1 LRVAKKPFIRSCC
14 AAANGALGQAI
25 SGNEGH
31 MTKDRA
37 VSDQQCH
44 DQRPGDAG
52 RRLTRR
58 ALVRS
63 ALAAGG
69 GFAVGSGVLRGF
81 PTIWAQ
87 NIKDVVLHHAG
98 PPVTA
103 IPAIAEQASKDL
115 GFTVKMQASENADL
129 LNRFLSQSSS
139 IDCADISLVYM
150 RYLIGRHVLQA
161 IPLSKFKYWNETIPL
176 FTKGEYPDGRKVPQQ
191 GITPT
196 MIMYATGPDGQK
208 VSPTPTEWVT
218 AIPTVTNGDT
228 LGIRPD
234 LTGRKVTSWAD
245 LLSPDFKGK
254 AALQDNPTIGII
266 DVAMAVEARG
276 DIKYAK
282 KGNMTKD
289 EIDKTIGLMMN
300 IKQSGQF
307 RSFWSS
313 FDQSVNLMAS
323 GEVVIQSMWSPA
335 VAAVRSR
342 GIPCTFQ
349 PLKEGYRGWGYTL
362 GVMNHMTGLKLDC
375 FYEYMNW
382 YTSGFEGAFIARQG
396 YYSAQPENT
405 RKFLTSAEYDYWYG
419 GKPAATDILSPYGKL
434 MEKAGNTRDGGS
446 LWERLGNIAVWNSV
460 MDEDRYITRRWNE
473 FITS

>member
-1 LRVAKKPFIRSCC
+1 MSRTGKTRSPVPSSRGLSRRAVLRG
-14 AAANGALGQAI
+14 AAA
-25 SGNEGH
+25 
-31 MTKDRA
+31 
-37 VSDQQCH
+37 
-44 DQRPGDAG
+44 AG
-52 RRLTRR
+52 G
-58 ALVRS
+58 
-63 ALAAGG
+63 LAAG
-69 GFAVGSGVLRGF
+69 SGALTGF

-87 NIKDVVLHHAG
+87 NIKDIVLHHAG

-103 IPAIAEQASKDL
+103 IPQIAEQANKDL
-115 GFTVKMQASENADL
+115 GFTVQMQASENADL

-139 IDCADISLVYM
+139 IDCADVSLVYM
-150 RYLIGRHVLQA
+150 RYLIGRGVLQG
-161 IPLSKFKYWNETIPL
+161 IPLSKFKYWDKTLPL
-176 FTKGEYPDGRKVPQQ
+176 FTKGEYADGRKAPQQ

-196 MIMYATGPDGQK
+196 MILYATDATGQK
-208 VSPTPTEWVT
+208 VTAGEPTEWVT

-245 LLSPDFKGK
+245 LLSPDFKGR

-266 DVAMAVEARG
+266 DVAMAMEASGRV
-276 DIKYAK
+276 KYGN
-282 KGNMTKD
+282 KGNMTKP
-289 EIDKTIGLMMN
+289 EIDQTIQAMMDL
-300 IKQSGQF
+300 KKAGQF

-342 GIPCTFQ
+342 GIACAFQ

-362 GVMNHMTGLKLDC
+362 GVMKHVSGLKLDC
-375 FYEYMNW
+375 FHEYMNW
-382 YTSGFEGAFIARQG
+382 YTGGFQGAFIARQG

-405 RKFLTSAEYDYWYG
+405 RKFLTPAEWDYWFD

-434 MEKAGNTRDGGS
+434 MEKAGNVRDGGS
-446 LWERLGNIAVWNSV
+446 MNERLGNIAVWNSV
-460 MDEDRYITRRWNE
+460 MDEDRYVTRRWNE

>member
-1 LRVAKKPFIRSCC
+1 MRGIMMQDSSKSDPHSIS
-14 AAANGALGQAI
+14 AARG
-25 SGNEGH
+25 
-31 MTKDRA
+31 
-37 VSDQQCH
+37 
-44 DQRPGDAG
+44 
-52 RRLTRR
+52 LTRR
-58 ALVRS
+58 RLLRGAAAVGGT
-63 ALAAGG
+63 AAGT
-69 GFAVGSGVLRGF
+69 GVLGGF

-87 NIKDVVLHHAG
+87 NIKDIVLHHAG

-103 IPAIAEQASKDL
+103 IPAIAAQATKDL
-115 GFTVKMQASENADL
+115 GFTVQMQAVENADL
-129 LNRFLSQSSS
+129 LNRFLSQASSM
-139 IDCADISLVYM
+139 DCADISLVYM
-150 RYLIGRHVLQA
+150 RYLIGRNVLQA
-161 IPLSKFKYWNETIPL
+161 IPLSKFKYWNETMPL

-196 MIMYATGPDGQK
+196 MIMYVTGADGQK
-208 VSPTPTEWVT
+208 VSPTPTEWVSG
-218 AIPTVTNGDT
+218 IPTVTNGDT

-234 LTGRKVTSWAD
+234 LVGRKITSWAD
-245 LLSPDFKGK
+245 LLSPEFKGK

-266 DVAMAVEARG
+266 DVAMAVEASG
-276 DIKYAK
+276 HVKYGN

-289 EIDKTIGLMMN
+289 EIDKTINLMLEV
-300 IKQSGQF
+300 KRSGQF
-307 RSFWSS
+307 RSFWTS

-362 GVMNHMTGLKLDC
+362 GAMKHLTGLKLDC
-375 FYEYMNW
+375 FHEYMNW

-396 YYSAQPENT
+396 YYSAQPENAK
-405 RKFLTSAEYDYWYG
+405 KFLTQAEYDYWYG
-419 GKPAATDILSPYGKL
+419 GKPAATDILSPFGKL